1 MSKRLVFWI
10 AVVVV
15 VVLGATTW
23 HRFLVVDPQAELSFA
38 KKEQFRNPD
47 RAYERCIE
55 ILKSAP
61 DEPAVLMLAADLAER
76 LDQLPAALDH
86 YLHVI
91 ALSPQDTETIQR
103 VAKISLKLGR
113 LNEARRAMLSLTL
126 IAPPNTA
133 FQRQYADLLLV
144 LGRRFESLAPLFT
157 LVRSRNF
164 LLDELVMLGSTEE
177 LLEDRKVLELALN
190 QETDKA
196 AAMTALGR
204 LEAYSNRNPEAVS
217 LLTKAV
223 EIGIEVPEDAIPAL
237 GRALLAEDDV
247 EQLRLWAERD
257 APKAMEHPD
266 TQFVLAQL
274 SVKAGNLQDAVDH
287 LNKAIQLQ
295 PNHRAACQLMG
306 SIFAESGDTEFARLL
321 LARAVMLDE
330 TERLLRRLLFKHRDA
345 ALMRR
350 AAELMEQLGRPT
362 EAWAWWIALQTYHP
376 QDSSGAAEN
385 AARLSERAAAAEYQV
400 ERDVV
405 DRLDCRGRILD
416 SKRSPGRP
424 ETSPDLQMTTSRIRF
439 EDLAPQLGLTTPYF
453 GGFGSEPRGL
463 WLYQVNGGGV
473 AVTDIDS
480 DGQPDLYF
488 VHGSALPPDGDIR
501 SKNRMYRNR
510 EMIRFDDI
518 SSISGADFSGPGQG
532 ASVGD
537 YDADGFEDLYIAN
550 IGANQLLRNN
560 GDGTYSDFTPPA
572 VRQLTNW
579 TTSCLL
585 TDLNADGF
593 DDLYDVNYLAGNE
606 PFVHSCLSGP
616 DRLVRACGPD
626 IFQGEADQCLMNDG
640 AGEFINVTAEAGI
653 QDSGGPGLGILAAD
667 FDESGTM
674 DLFVANDMT
683 ANWYFVNNGTKND
696 GIPQFTEEAILRG
709 CALNGVGRAEACMG
723 VAAGDVTEDGHLDLF
738 VTNFLEET
746 NTLYSFSEQG
756 FFEDVT
762 AVSGVAAGSL
772 NMLSF
777 GTQFVDADL
786 DSHLDVVLVNG
797 HVDDYSHLDIPW
809 KMLPASYQNRGSGR
823 FQILPQDS
831 MGGYGAVPRLG
842 RAMARLDWNSD
853 GKDDLI
859 ITHLD
864 GPPALLSNCT
874 KTAGNFVSLCLSG
887 TVSNRS
893 GIGTVI
899 RVGFSEKDGQ
909 PETERVFQLSAGD
922 GFYCSNERKVTIGLG
937 SAQTI
942 RRITVKWISGGEYQF
957 EDVAPGSTYRIV
969 EGRSKLYR
977 MDESDG
983 AGRE

>member
-15 VVLGATTW
+15 VVVAATAW
-23 HRFLVVDPQAELSFA
+23 HRFCVVDPQRQLSFA
-38 KKEQFRNPD
+38 KKEQFSNPE

-76 LDQLPAALDH
+76 IDRLPAALDH

-91 ALSPQDTETIQR
+91 AISPQDTETIQR

-113 LNEARRAMLSLTL
+113 LNEAGRAMLNLTL
-126 IAPPNTA
+126 IDPGNQA
-133 FQRQYADLLLV
+133 FQRQYADHLLV
-144 LGRRFESLAPLFT
+144 LGRRFESLEPLFT

-177 LLEDRKVLELALN
+177 LLEDRKILELALN
-190 QETDKA
+190 QEKDKA

-204 LEAYSNRNPEAVS
+204 LAAYSNRNPEAVS
-217 LLTKAV
+217 LLTRAI
-223 EIGIEVPEDAIPAL
+223 ECGIDVPADTIPAL
-237 GRALLAEDDV
+237 GRALLAVNDV
-247 EQLRLWAERD
+247 EQLRLWAERN

-266 TQFVLAQL
+266 TQFVLGQL
-274 SVKAGNLQDAVDH
+274 SVWAGNLEDAVNH
-287 LNKAIQLQ
+287 LNTAIQLQ

-306 SIFAESGDTEFARLL
+306 SIYAESGDMKFARLL
-321 LARAVMLDE
+321 LDRAVALDE

-376 QDSSGAAEN
+376 QDSSGAVEN
-385 AARLSERAAAAEYQV
+385 AARLRSRAAAAEYQV

-405 DRLDCRGRILD
+405 DRLNSRGRILD
-416 SKRSPGRP
+416 SKRSPGKR
-424 ETSPDLQMTTSRIRF
+424 ETSRAMHVATSRIRF
-439 EDLAPQLGLTTPYF
+439 EDFAPQLGLTTPYF
-453 GGFGSEPRGL
+453 GGFGAEARGL

-473 AVTDIDS
+473 AVNDIDA

-488 VHGSALPPDGDIR
+488 VHGNSVPPTDDLR
-501 SKNRMYRNR
+501 NKNRMFRNR
-510 EMIRFDDI
+510 DRIRYDDI
-518 SSISGADFSGPGQG
+518 SSVSGADVSGLGQG
-532 ASVGD
+532 TSAGD
-537 YDADGFEDLYIAN
+537 CNADGFEDLYVAN

-572 VRQLTNW
+572 VKQLTNW

-585 TDLNADGF
+585 ADLNADGF
-593 DDLYDVNYLAGNE
+593 DDLYDVNYLAGKE

-626 IFQGEADQCLMNDG
+626 IFQGEIDQCLMNDG
-640 AGEFINVTAEAGI
+640 AGGFINVTDAAGI
-653 QDSGGPGLGILAAD
+653 QKSGGPGLGILAAD

-683 ANWYFVNNGTKND
+683 PNWYFVNNGPKDD
-696 GIPQFTEEAILRG
+696 GVPQFTEEATLRG

-723 VAAGDVTEDGHLDLF
+723 IAAGDVTEDGHLDLF
-738 VTNFLEET
+738 VTNFLQET

-777 GTQFVDADL
+777 GTQFIDADL

-797 HVDDYSHLDIPW
+797 HVDDYSHLNIPW
-809 KMLPASYQNRGSGR
+809 KMLPAAYQNKGSGR
-823 FQILPQDS
+823 FETLPQDS
-831 MGGYGAVPRLG
+831 MGGYGTVPRLG

-864 GPPALLSNCT
+864 GPPALLSNST
-874 KTAGNFVSLCLSG
+874 ESAGNFVSLCLSG
-887 TVSNRS
+887 TISNRS
-893 GIGTVI
+893 GIGAVI
-899 RVGFSEKDGQ
+899 RVEFSETDGE
-909 PETERVFQLSAGD
+909 PETERVFQLPAGD
-922 GFYCSNERKVTIGLG
+922 GFYCSNQRKVTIGLG

-942 RRITVKWISGGEYQF
+942 RRMTVKWISGGQDHF
-957 EDVAPGSTYRIV
+957 EDVASGCAYRIV

-977 MDESDG
+977 MDEPES
-983 AGRE
+983 AAVR